1 MFDLDRKTL
10 RPGRPGAAAPAGRLV
25 TVLLTSV
32 AYFMVTL
39 DSLVVVTALPAI
51 HRQLGGGVATLQW
64 TVSAYTMAFGAGII
78 TAAALGDRLGRRR
91 VYTAGLLIFTLGS
104 AACAVA
110 PDAGALIACRAVQ
123 GIGAACIMPLGLT
136 LLTSAFPPSRRGA
149 VVGIWGGIAGLAVAC
164 GPLVGGSIT
173 QGLSWHWIFWVNVP
187 IGIVAAAGARLRL
200 AESRGPAAP
209 LDVPAL
215 VLVSAGVGL
224 LIWGIVEGGQSG
236 WGSAQNI
243 AGLIL
248 GSGLFAGFLLRE
260 VRTSTPMVPL
270 TLFRSA
276 TFSAAGGAQ
285 FFMSAAIFSAAF
297 LTSQFFQFALG
308 DTPLATGLRFLPWT
322 AAPLVVAPVA
332 GALSDKLGSRAL
344 VVPGLVMQ
352 AAGFAWI
359 VSLAGTSRG
368 YADYVPALILAGV
381 GISMALPSVTAAG
394 LNAAPPRLLGKA
406 AGTLNTLQQFGVVVG
421 IAVVTAVFNSTGS
434 LASPAEVTHGYR
446 PAMTLAAGLSL
457 LGAVAA
463 LGMRHARR
471 SLAEATSSARTGAD
485 PGPDRPPGTADL
497 DQLLPG
503 GRHVIVLE
511 VFQVLVL
518 GILVLEVL
526 VLQVFELDA
535 VQFGEAVSRVGLA
548 AGVGSGGPGE
558 GIAGLLRAPGRQ
570 QRVRVGVEEPRGPR
584 AQPAAGQF
592 GHLQGH
598 DGGLGKALIPAD
610 ARLDDAELDLHG
622 PAEFAGLRLAYQRQ
636 RPVQPAQ
643 GPLAV
648 GHDRQ
653 VLVPAGHAPR
663 GAQLSQ
669 GFGPPTG
676 LVGGDA
682 AGLPDHAD
690 PRREAL
696 GGLGVVVGPF
706 RVFGQTGGH
715 QVTGHAVGQVV
726 RQAVQLSSCLRIE
739 LLGTDRVGDLR
750 PGLVGRP
757 GTASR
762 RLVPPSPGASATRT
776 WLAPVAPVLVPASGR
791 SRGAVTAAL
800 ARG

>member
-1 MFDLDRKTL
+1 MFDLDRKAL
-10 RPGRPGAAAPAGRLV
+10 RPDRPAAPTPAGRVV

-39 DSLVVVTALPAI
+39 DALVVVTALPSI

-136 LLTSAFPPSRRGA
+136 LLTSAFPPDRRGA

-260 VRTSTPMVPL
+260 ARTSTPMVPL
-270 TLFRSA
+270 SLFRSA

-285 FFMSAAIFSAAF
+285 FFMTAAIFSAAF

-344 VVPGLVMQ
+344 VVPGLVLQ

-368 YADYVPALILAGV
+368 YADYVPAFILAGV

-394 LNAAPPRLLGKA
+394 LNAVPPRLLGKA
-406 AGTLNTLQQFGVVVG
+406 AGTLNTLQQFGAVVG
-421 IAVVTAVFNSTGS
+421 IAAVTAVFNSAGS
-434 LASPAEVTHGYR
+434 LASPAAVTHGYR
-446 PAMTLAAGLSL
+446 PAMTLAAGLSVC
-457 LGAVAA
+457 GAAAA
-463 LGMRHARR
+463 LGMRHARG
-471 SLAEATSSARTGAD
+471 SLG
-485 PGPDRPPGTADL
+485 
-497 DQLLPG
+497 QLLPG
-503 GRHVIVLE
+503 RRHVIVLE
-511 VFQVLVL
+511 VVQV
-518 GILVLEVL
+518 LVLEVL
-526 VLQVFELDA
+526 VVRVLVLEVLELDA
-535 VQFGEAVSRVGLA
+535 VQLGEAVSRVGLA

-558 GIAGLLRAPGRQ
+558 GIAGLLRTPGGQ

-610 ARLDDAELDLHG
+610 ARLDDAQLDLHG

-653 VLVPAGHAPR
+653 VLVSAGHAPC
-663 GAQLSQ
+663 GPQLSQ
-669 GFGPPTG
+669 GFGPPPG
-676 LVGGDA
+676 LVGSDA

-696 GGLGVVVGPF
+696 GGLGVAVGPF
-706 RVFGQTGGH
+706 RVFGQTSGD

-726 RQAVQLSSCLRIE
+726 RQAVELSSCLRIE
-739 LLGTDRVGDLR
+739 LLGADRVGDLR
-750 PGLVGRP
+750 PGRIRRP
-757 GTASR
+757 GTASC

-776 WLAPVAPVLVPASGR
+776 WLAPAIPVFVPAPGR

>member
-1 MFDLDRKTL
+1 MFDLDRKAL
-10 RPGRPGAAAPAGRLV
+10 RPGRPVAAAPAGPLV

-39 DSLVVVTALPAI
+39 DSLVVVTALPSI
-51 HRQLGGGVATLQW
+51 HRQFGGGVATLQW

-136 LLTSAFPPSRRGA
+136 LLTSAFPPGRRGA

-164 GPLVGGSIT
+164 GPLVGGAIT

-200 AESRGPAAP
+200 TESHGPAAP
-209 LDVPAL
+209 LDIPAL

-260 VRTSTPMVPL
+260 VRTSTPMIPL
-270 TLFRSA
+270 GLFRTA
-276 TFSAAGGAQ
+276 TFSAAGAAQ

-297 LTSQFFQFALG
+297 LTSQFFQFGLG

-322 AAPLVVAPVA
+322 AAPLIVAPVA

-344 VVPGLVMQ
+344 VVPGLVLQ

-359 VSLAGTSRG
+359 VWLAGGSRG
-368 YADYVPALILAGV
+368 YADYVPAFIVAGV

-394 LNAAPPRLLGKA
+394 LNAVPPRLLGKA

-434 LASPAEVTHGYR
+434 LASPAAVTHGYR
-446 PAMTLAAGLSL
+446 PAMTLAAGLSVC
-457 LGAVAA
+457 GAVAA
-463 LGMRHARR
+463 LGMRHARG
-471 SLAEATSSARTGAD
+471 SLG
-485 PGPDRPPGTADL
+485 
-497 DQLLPG
+497 QLLPG
-503 GRHVIVLE
+503 RRHVIVLE
-511 VFQVLVL
+511 VVQV
-518 GILVLEVL
+518 LVLEVL
-526 VLQVFELDA
+526 VVRVLVLEVLELDA
-535 VQFGEAVSRVGLA
+535 VQLGEAVSRVGLA

-558 GIAGLLRAPGRQ
+558 GIAGLLRTPGGQ

-584 AQPAAGQF
+584 AQPAAGQL

-610 ARLDDAELDLHG
+610 ARLDDAQLDLHG
-622 PAEFAGLRLAYQRQ
+622 PAEFAGLRLAHQRQ

-643 GPLAV
+643 GPLAI

-653 VLVPAGHAPR
+653 VIVPAGHAPR

-669 GFGPPTG
+669 GFGPAPG
-676 LVGGDA
+676 LVGSDA

-696 GGLGVVVGPF
+696 GGLSVAVGPF

-715 QVTGHAVGQVV
+715 QVTGHAVRQVV

-739 LLGTDRVGDLR
+739 LLGADRVGDLR
-750 PGLVGRP
+750 PGLVRRP

-762 RLVPPSPGASATRT
+762 RPVPPGPGASATRT
-776 WLAPVAPVLVPASGR
+776 WLAPVAPVFVPGSGR